1 MLNNPLELRY
11 PHFQTLYGQFLGQAN
26 LHASRHPSIQAMEDG
41 RGPHHSSCKWGRE
54 NFSSKILD
62 PTELVLSEANTE

>member
-41 RGPHHSSCKWGRE
+41 RGS
-54 NFSSKILD
+54 ILD
-62 PTELVLSEANTE
+62 PTEFVLSEANTE